1 MAKKP
6 GANPKHRRI
15 YVTMRIKQI
24 LEEMKG
30 LKPKIGAK
38 PSMGSKPDEGNAKAH
53 REFVFSRLRFQEL
66 RKELG
71 ELRAENK
78 STKPRGAPAANA

>member
-6 GANPKHRRI
+6 AVNPKHRRI

-24 LEEMKG
+24 LDEVKG
-30 LKPKIGAK
+30 LKVKIGVK
-38 PSMGSKPDEGNAKAH
+38 PPMGSKADEGNAKAH

-78 STKPRGAPAANA
+78 TSKPKGAPAAKA

>member
-6 GANPKHRRI
+6 GSNPKHRRI

-24 LEEMKG
+24 LEELKA

-38 PSMGSKPDEGNAKAH
+38 LSTGAKPDTGDAKAH

-78 STKPRGAPAANA
+78 TTQPKGAPAANA

>member
-1 MAKKP
+1 MAQKP
-6 GANPKHRRI
+6 AVNPKHRRI

-24 LEEMKG
+24 LDEMKG
-30 LKPKIGAK
+30 LKVKIGVK
-38 PSMGSKPDEGNAKAH
+38 PSQGVKADEGNAQAH
-53 REFVFSRLRFQEL
+53 REFVFSRVRFQEL

-78 STKPRGAPAANA
+78 TAKPKDA

>member
-1 MAKKP
+1 MGKKP
-6 GANPKHRRI
+6 VANPKHRRI

-24 LEEMKG
+24 LDEMKG
-30 LKPKIGAK
+30 LKVKIGVKPSAGAK
-38 PSMGSKPDEGNAKAH
+38 PDEANAKAH
-53 REFVFSRLRFQEL
+53 REFVFSRVRFQEL

-78 STKPRGAPAANA
+78 TAKPKGAPAEKA